1 MLGVFDM
8 KIVFYNRLNKL
19 WLQKI
24 QKLRN
29 EFKHVDFVTEQSHVK
44 SALESA
50 NALVAGG
57 ISLELIQRA
66 KRLEMIFVPFAGV
79 DGLPLDYVKERGV
92 KISNAH
98 GNAPYVAERGIAMA
112 LAFYG
117 KVIDYHNDLKASRWH
132 GFAADRGIRDTWD
145 SIRGK
150 PCAVVGTGEIGKQV
164 AKLLKAFECRVIG
177 FKKRPISE
185 TSEYFDEITLNLDE
199 ALQEGEL
206 IFICL
211 PLTEQTKGMFSP
223 EVLGGLKGK
232 FLVNIGRGGI
242 VDEEGLYRALK
253 NGILKGAGID
263 VWYSYPREGE
273 DQRIPSK
280 YPIHELPNVVLS
292 PHVGGFTPQAA
303 KLNTEQ
309 TIDNIRAYLKTG
321 RPVFEVNAELMY

>member
-1 MLGVFDM
+1 M
-8 KIVFYNRLNKL
+8 KIVFYNRLNRL

-24 QKLRN
+24 EELRN
-29 EFKHVDFVTEQSHVK
+29 EFSHVDFVTEQEQVK
-44 SALESA
+44 PALENA

-66 KRLEMIFVPFAGV
+66 QRLEMIFVPFAGV
-79 DGLPLDYVKERGV
+79 DGLPLDYVRERGV

-117 KVIDYHNDLKASRWH
+117 KVIDYHNDLKECRWH
-132 GFAADRGIRDTWD
+132 GFAAHRGIRDTWD

-150 PCAVVGTGEIGKQV
+150 ACAILGTGEIGKQI
-164 AKLLKAFECRVIG
+164 AKLLNVFDCRVIG
-177 FKKRPISE
+177 FKKRPVSE
-185 TSEYFDEITLNLDE
+185 TPEHFEQITLDLDE

-211 PLTEQTKGMFSP
+211 PLTAQTKGMFSA
-223 EVLGGLKGK
+223 EVLAGLKGK
-232 FLVNIGRGGI
+232 FLVNLGRGGI

-253 NGILKGAGID
+253 DGILRGAGID
-263 VWYSYPREGE
+263 VWYEYPKEGE
-273 DQRIPSK
+273 DQRNPSK
-280 YPIHELPNVVLS
+280 YPIHELSNVVLS
-292 PHVGGFTPQAA
+292 PHVAGFTPQAA
-303 KLNTEQ
+303 TLNVEQ

-321 RPVFEVNAELMY
+321 KPVFEVNADLMY

>member
-1 MLGVFDM
+1 M
-8 KIVFYNRLNKL
+8 KIVFYNRLNRL
-19 WLQKI
+19 WVQRI
-24 QKLRN
+24 EELRR
-29 EFKHVDFVTEQSHVK
+29 EFEHVDFVTDPDEVK
-44 SALESA
+44 SALGSA
-50 NALVAGG
+50 NALVTGG

-66 KRLEMIFVPFAGV
+66 QGLEMIFVPFAGV
-79 DGLPLDYVKERGV
+79 DGLPLDYVKKRGV

-117 KVIDYHNDLKASRWH
+117 KVIDYHNDLRESRWH
-132 GFAADRGIRDTWD
+132 GFAAHRGIRDTWD

-150 PCAVVGTGEIGKQV
+150 ICAVIGAGEIGKQV
-164 AKLLKAFECRVIG
+164 AKLLNAFKCRVIG
-177 FKKRPISE
+177 FKKRPVSE
-185 TSEYFDEITLNLDE
+185 TPEHFDEITLNLDE

-211 PLTEQTKGMFSP
+211 PLTEQTKGMFSA
-223 EVLGGLKGK
+223 ELLAGLKGK
-232 FLVNIGRGGI
+232 FLVNLGRGGI

-253 NGILKGAGID
+253 DGILKGAGID
-263 VWYSYPREGE
+263 VWYGYPKEGE

-292 PHVGGFTPQAA
+292 PHVAGFTPQAA
-303 KLNTEQ
+303 TLNIEQ

-321 RPVFEVNAELMY
+321 RPVFEVNAESMY